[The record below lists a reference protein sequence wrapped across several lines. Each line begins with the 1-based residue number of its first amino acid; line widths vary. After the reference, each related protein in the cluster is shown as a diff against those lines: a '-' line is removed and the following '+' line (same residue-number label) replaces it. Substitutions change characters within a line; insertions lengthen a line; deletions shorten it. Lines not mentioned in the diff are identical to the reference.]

1 MYYNGTHDYDVA
13 QFLGM
18 VHRQLIDKYELEKE
32 NTEELRK
39 AKVMTRFLSDFK
51 RYNRL
56 MNIRL
61 YNSVASMADIADVK
75 FYEDIRTVLKKHQ
88 WTTDM
93 FGKEGVTN
101 SNAIGVK
108 FEQEMGALL
117 GTLATGSS
125 ANRIVQK
132 IVSGTDK
139 TYSSGMSEFLSHVQ
153 LDSNGVAINAMF
165 DGLSERA
172 KQALIEEIVP
182 KTQEKEKDKNGDE
195 GKKLRQVEVFAKTDL
210 NASQIQMTAQW
221 KYTEESEKAVSYL
234 LSSTFTAKSYDEK
247 NTLGFGSTSAI
258 RRYFTTLEGLGY
270 TNYTTNSSSF
280 IHALNLMYCSPKTG
294 DQKERDKKIRK
305 YIHDMNFI
313 YEIRGSGQQS
323 SIKQLY
329 EADYLI
335 YNPITDYNN
344 IYVIPT
350 KYILSKMIKKVG
362 DSQYEDN
369 PFISKDITLN
379 QTMIKTLM
387 EGVNAVS

>member
-1 MYYNGTHDYDVA
+1 MYYNGTHEYDVA
-13 QFLGM
+13 QFLGI
-18 VHRQLIDKYELEKE
+18 VHKQLIDKYELEKE
-32 NTEELRK
+32 NTNELRK
-39 AKVMTRFLSDFK
+39 AKVMTKFLSNFK

-56 MNIRL
+56 MNVKL
-61 YNSVASMADIADVK
+61 YDAAAAMGDIADVQ
-75 FYEDIRTVLKKHQ
+75 FYEDIRKVLKKHQ
-88 WTTDM
+88 WTTGM
-93 FGKEGVTN
+93 FDKEGITN
-101 SNAIGVK
+101 SNAIGAK

-117 GTLATGSS
+117 GTIATGSS

-132 IVSGTDK
+132 IVSGKDK

-172 KQALIEEIVP
+172 KQALLEEIVP
-182 KTQEKEKDKNGDE
+182 KTQEKEKKKDGSE
-195 GKKLRQVEVFAKTDL
+195 GKKLRQVEVYAKTDL
-210 NASQIQMTAQW
+210 NASQIQMTAEW
-221 KYTEESEKAVSYL
+221 RYTEESKEAINYL
-234 LSSTFTAKSYDEK
+234 LSSTFTAKSYDK
-247 NTLGFGSTSAI
+247 NNTLGFGATSSI

-280 IHALNLMYCSPKTG
+280 VHALNLMYCSPKTS

-323 SIKQLY
+323 LIKQLY
-329 EADYLI
+329 EADYLV
-335 YNPITDYNN
+335 YNPNTEFEN

-350 KYILSKMIKKVG
+350 KYILSKMMKPIG
-362 DSQYEDN
+362 DSQYKDN